1 MAEKGG
7 AIAGAPEKR
16 VLPVHIAIKM
26 DGNRRWAKKHHLPR
40 QMGHSA
46 GSEAFKTIA
55 RYCNKIGVP
64 YLTVYAFSTENWK
77 RSADEVSGIMALLRK
92 NLQDVLT
99 IFRNENIRTRFI
111 GDWSRLDPKL
121 QKLMAEAERISADRT
136 GLRLNIAIN
145 YGGRDEIVHAVRL
158 LAEEVKAGRLSP
170 EEVDAEAISSRLYT
184 AGQPDPDLVIMPG
197 AEKRISNFL
206 LWQSA
211 YAEYWYS
218 DVLWPDFTPEVLEE
232 AIADFGGRNRRFGGS

>member
-1 MAEKGG
+1 MFGFRNKSQEPAE
-7 AIAGAPEKR
+7 R
-16 VLPVHIAIKM
+16 SLPVHIAIKM
-26 DGNRRWAKKHHLPR
+26 DGNRRWAKQHHVPR
-40 QMGHSA
+40 QAGHVA

-77 RSADEVSGIMALLRK
+77 RSADEVGGLMALLRK
-92 NLQDVLT
+92 NLRDVLT
-99 IFRNENIRTRFI
+99 IFRDENIRTRFI
-111 GDWSRLDPKL
+111 GDRTRLDTQL
-121 QKLMAEAERISADRT
+121 QELMAETEEVSKDRT

-145 YGGRDEIVHAVRL
+145 YGGR
-158 LAEEVKAGRLSP
+158 P
-170 EEVDAEAISSRLYT
+170 ELVDAAHALAKDVQAGVLLPDQITEETLAAHLST

-211 YAEYWYS
+211 YAEYWFS
-218 DVLWPDFTPEVLEE
+218 DVLWPDFTPEVLEG
-232 AIADFGGRNRRFGGS
+232 AIADFNKRQRRFGGA

>member
-1 MAEKGG
+1 MFSFRNKSEETAE
-7 AIAGAPEKR
+7 R
-16 VLPVHIAIKM
+16 SLPVHIAIKM
-26 DGNRRWAKKHHLPR
+26 DGNRRWAKQHHVPR
-40 QMGHSA
+40 QAGHVA

-77 RSADEVSGIMALLRK
+77 RSADEVGGLMALLRK
-92 NLQDVLT
+92 NLRDVLT
-99 IFRNENIRTRFI
+99 IFRDENIRTRFI
-111 GDWSRLDPKL
+111 GDRTRLDTQL
-121 QKLMAEAERISADRT
+121 QELMAETEEVSKDRT

-145 YGGRDEIVHAVRL
+145 YGGR
-158 LAEEVKAGRLSP
+158 P
-170 EEVDAEAISSRLYT
+170 ELVDAARALAKDVQAGVLLPDQITEETLAAHLST

-211 YAEYWYS
+211 YAEYWFS
-218 DVLWPDFTPEVLEE
+218 DVLWPDFTPEVLEG
-232 AIADFGGRNRRFGGS
+232 AIADFNKRQRRFGGA